1 VAEGDP
7 ALLPLSEDEIGDCH
21 RRILALPPNT
31 RREFTNAFRE
41 HFAVPRNARSIGD
54 RINQRQHGLFLEH
67 FLAEAQSLN
76 PSQEQGQGPSQSQS
90 QSQGHPQSE
99 NPAQPQ
105 VPAADALPLVP

>member
-41 HFAVPRNARSIGD
+41 HFAVPRSARSIGD

-67 FLAEAQSLN
+67 FLAEAQGQVQS
-76 PSQEQGQGPSQSQS
+76 PDQGQSH
-90 QSQGHPQSE
+90 SQGQTQSE

>member
-41 HFAVPRNARSIGD
+41 HFAVPRSARSIGD

-90 QSQGHPQSE
+90 QGQTQTE
-99 NPAQPQ
+99 NQAQPE
-105 VPAADALPLVP
+105 VLDAAPLPLVP

>member
-7 ALLPLSEDEIGDCH
+7 ALLPLSEDEIGDYH

-90 QSQGHPQSE
+90 QGQSQTENQS
-99 NPAQPQ
+99 QPE
-105 VPAADALPLVP
+105 VLDAAPLPLVP